1 MAFGFTPAIAEKSP
15 LHAGAYAVTQALCK
29 IAASGADA
37 LSARLSLQ
45 EYFESL
51 KQNPDSWGKPVASL
65 LGALMAQVGFGT
77 PAIGG
82 KDSMSGTFKEYN
94 AADAGGLCHCQD
106 QSIAAVLGYIGE
118 GAVCGAH
125 PAACGCAGAAGFCG
139 LCRALQSGIQSA
151 PGRERL
157 RGIDGGRGRPGRSC
171 RKMCFGNGVGFAF
184 EGTLDHQTLFAWRV
198 GDLLI
203 ASEDK
208 QALLQLPS
216 AELVGHTTEEA
227 VLSVNGIKVPLAA
240 LEKAWR
246 APLETVFPTETPF
259 TPPMQTVP
267 LYTERQKKR
276 PSAKMAKPRV
286 LIPRLAGHKL

>member
-94 AADAGGLCHCQD
+94 VPPTLVAFAIAKTKASQLCSAALEKGQYVVRIPLPVDAQGLPDFAACAEHFKAVYKAHQAGSVCAASTVAEGGLA
-106 QSIAAVLGYIGE
+106 AAV
-118 GAVCGAH
+118 A
-125 PAACGCAGAAGFCG
+125 
-139 LCRALQSGIQSA
+139 
-151 PGRERL
+151 
-157 RGIDGGRGRPGRSC
+157 
-171 RKMCFGNGVGFAF
+171 KMCFGNGVGFAF

-208 QALLQLPS
+208 QALCS
-216 AELVGHTTEEA
+216 C
-227 VLSVNGIKVPLAA
+227 
-240 LEKAWR
+240 
-246 APLETVFPTETPF
+246 
-259 TPPMQTVP
+259 
-267 LYTERQKKR
+267 
-276 PSAKMAKPRV
+276 
-286 LIPRLAGHKL
+286 RLRSW